1 MAVTN
6 TKELVD
12 AELAGKWNQYTW
24 RKVPNQV
31 STQGVWFDLSMSAG
45 MPVPQYYAATPLT
58 ATVMS
63 FSSDRGI
70 FHGYD
75 TSPDTKYLRKTV
87 AYNNTA
93 TGLPMDMY
101 LLDYLMYYPFVDE
114 GTTDPQDMD
123 NTNVLTRYT
132 DGVGV
137 RVMAVSQGS
146 RTGGQQFNIT
156 YTNSDGVA
164 GRVSSNV
171 TMNTAAANGSII
183 TSATVTSFTTG
194 PFIPLQQGDKGIRSI
209 EQVTM
214 LGPDVGLFALVLVKP
229 LAQTQLREITAV
241 NEKDYLLMN
250 GICPEIQNNAYL
262 NWICLPNGSLSGSVI
277 FGDLK
282 VIWG

>member
-1 MAVTN
+1 MSLS
-6 TKELVD
+6 TKDLVE
-12 AELAGKWNQYTW
+12 AELDGKWNQYTW
-24 RKVPNQV
+24 RKVPNQI
-31 STQGVWFDLSMSAG
+31 STQGIWFDLSMSAG

-75 TSPDTKYLRKTV
+75 VAPDTKYLRMTV
-87 AYNNTA
+87 AQTA
-93 TGLPMDMY
+93 TATALPMDMY

-123 NTNVLTRYT
+123 NTNTLTRYT

-137 RVMAVSQGS
+137 QVMAVSQGS

-156 YTNSDGVA
+156 YTNSDGVS
-164 GRVSSNV
+164 GRVSPNV
-171 TMNTAAANGSII
+171 TMNTATANGSII
-183 TSATVTSFTTG
+183 TSATATSFSSG
-194 PFIPLQQGDKGIRSI
+194 PFIPLQEGDTGVRSI

-229 LAQTQLREITAV
+229 LAQTQIREITAV
-241 NEKDYLLMN
+241 NEKDYLLQ
-250 GICPEIQNNAYL
+250 GGVCPEIKNDAYL
-262 NWICLPNGSLSGSVI
+262 NWICLPNGSLSGSVVY
-277 FGDLK
+277 GDLK
-282 VIWG
+282 VLWA

>member
-1 MAVTN
+1 MAITN

-24 RKVPNQV
+24 RKVPNQA
-31 STQGVWFDLSMSAG
+31 STQGIWFDLSMSAG

-132 DGVGV
+132 DGLGV
-137 RVMAVSQGS
+137 QVMAVSQGS
-146 RTGGQQFNIT
+146 RTGGQSFYIT

-164 GRVSSNV
+164 GRISKTVIQ
-171 TMNTAAANGSII
+171 NTAPVNGHIV
-183 TSATVTSFTTG
+183 TSATATSGASG
-194 PFIPLQQGDKGIRSI
+194 PFIPLQEGDKGVRSI

-214 LGPDVGLFALVLVKP
+214 LGADVGLFALVLVKP

-241 NEKDYLLMN
+241 NEKDYMLMN
-250 GICPEIQNNAYL
+250 GIMPEIKNNAYL

-282 VIWG
+282 VVWG